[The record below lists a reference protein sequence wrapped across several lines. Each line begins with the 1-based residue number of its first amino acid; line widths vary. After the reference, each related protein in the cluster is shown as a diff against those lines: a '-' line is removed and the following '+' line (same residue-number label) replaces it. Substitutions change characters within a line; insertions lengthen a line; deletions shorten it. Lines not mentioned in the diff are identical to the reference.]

1 MKLDAKD
8 WQNLKTP
15 LLILGGVFIAL
26 GALIGY
32 AHYYNQQ
39 QQKALENQK
48 NQLNNARQRYLSS
61 GSEKDVI
68 TEYLPQY
75 RKLIDKGFV
84 GEERRIEWVDELRM
98 QHQQHKLYAI
108 QYNIGQQEEY
118 KPTFALNLG
127 AFVLHRSVMKLELD
141 MLHEG
146 DILKLTES
154 MANSDAPPFML
165 RSCEMLRVNH
175 SSTFNQL
182 IPNLHAKCELDW
194 LTIHEPVSATATVP
208 VP

>member
-8 WQNLKTP
+8 WRNLRTP
-15 LLILGGVFIAL
+15 LIILSAVMLIM
-26 GALIGY
+26 GALISF
-32 AHYYNQQ
+32 AYYYSQQ

-48 NQLNNARQRYLSS
+48 NQLNNARQRYQSS
-61 GSEKDVI
+61 GSEKDII
-68 TEYLPQY
+68 TEYLPKY

-98 QHQQHKLYAI
+98 QHKQHKLYGI
-108 QYNIGQQEEY
+108 QYNISQQEEY

-127 AFVLHRSVMKLELD
+127 AFALHRSIMRLELD

-146 DILKLTES
+146 DILKLLES
-154 MANSDAPPFML
+154 MANNDTPPFML
-165 RSCEMLRVNH
+165 RSCELLRLNH
-175 SSTFNQL
+175 SNTFNQL

-194 LTIHEPVSATATVP
+194 LTIHEPVSATTAVP